1 MNVVLIALMSD
12 AAGGHLM
19 LLRYRQATYRDPYFW
34 SGIVKGLSLESTTK
48 TAKRL
53 AGSLSLAFS
62 LIL

>member
-1 MNVVLIALMSD
+1 VVLIALMSD

-19 LLRYRQATYRDPYFW
+19 LLTLSSGHLRDPYFW